1 MAQYYTTMNLKSRFA
16 PSPTGY
22 LHLGNAR
29 TALFAWLAA
38 RAVAGRFVL
47 RLEDTDQS
55 RSPQIYEKALL
66 EDLRWLG
73 LNWDEGPD
81 IGGPVGPY
89 RQMERL
95 DIYQKYYEALLETG
109 QAYPCYC
116 SAEDLAAERAV
127 QRASGKSPRY
137 GGRCRHLNEG
147 QRSDLEARSI
157 QPVLRY
163 RVPDSGMLT
172 VPDRVWGE
180 RSYAL
185 ADLGDFVIRR
195 SDGSPAFFFANAL
208 DDALMG
214 VNLVLRGEDHLSNTP
229 RQILILQAL
238 DLPVPEY
245 AHLPLLL
252 GSDGQPLSK
261 RHGAASLRDLQ
272 FYGYLPEAVRNY
284 LARLGHHYTETDLL
298 DDQALAAGF
307 SVEKISRAPGHFDV
321 VQLQH
326 WQRLALQALSD
337 TQLWEWRDL
346 QYALNDAQLW
356 KRLLAAN
363 LSDIENGLREK
374 ILKAVSEDENLQ
386 IQFVAAVRANVLFPE
401 DAVDWLIRCFA
412 DEAFAA
418 LEKEDTAIAALAET
432 PAEFWPLAAMLL
444 QQSAGDYRIWTKTLQ
459 QESGLKGKSLFMPLR
474 AALTGRS
481 HGPELAALLP
491 LIGMERAQ
499 QRLHTAASVL
509 SEARN

>member
-55 RSPQIYEKALL
+55 RSPQMYEKALL

-73 LNWDEGPD
+73 LNWDEGPE

-95 DIYQKYYEALLETG
+95 DIYHQYYETLLLAG

-127 QRASGKSPRY
+127 QRASGKAPRY
-137 GGRCRHLNEG
+137 GGRCRHLSVE
-147 QRSDLEARSI
+147 QRRDLEVRGI

-272 FYGYLPEAVRNY
+272 IQGYRPEAARNY
-284 LARLGHHYTETDLL
+284 LARLGHHYAENDLL
-298 DDQALAAGF
+298 DDQTLAAGF
-307 SVEKISRAPGHFDV
+307 SVEKISRAPGHFDD

-337 TQLWEWRDL
+337 AQLWEW
-346 QYALNDAQLW
+346 
-356 KRLLAAN
+356 LLAAN
-363 LSDIENGLREK
+363 SSNIENRLLEK
-374 ILKAVSEDENLQ
+374 MLKAVSEDENLQ
-386 IQFVAAVRANVLFPE
+386 TQFVAAVRANVLFPE

-418 LEKEDTAIAALAET
+418 LEKEDAALAALAET

-499 QRLHTAASVL
+499 QRLLTAASVL
-509 SEARN
+509 SEVRK

>member
-127 QRASGKSPRY
+127 QRASGKPPRY
-137 GGRCRHLNEG
+137 GGRCRHLNAE
-147 QRSDLEARSI
+147 QRSELEARGI

-163 RVPDSGMLT
+163 RVPDSGMLI

-229 RQILILQAL
+229 RQVLILQAL
-238 DLPVPEY
+238 DLPIPEY

-272 FYGYLPEAVRNY
+272 LQGYLPAAVRNY
-284 LARLGHHYTETDLL
+284 LARLGHHYAETDLL

-321 VQLQH
+321 AQLQH

-337 TQLWEWRDL
+337 AQLWEW
-346 QYALNDAQLW
+346 
-356 KRLLAAN
+356 LLAAN
-363 LSDIENGLREK
+363 SSNIENRLLEK
-374 ILKAVSEDENLQ
+374 MLKTVSEDENLP

-401 DAVDWLIRCFA
+401 EAVDWARRCFA
-412 DEAFAA
+412 DEAFAE
-418 LEKEDTAIAALAET
+418 LEKDDAALAALAET
-432 PAEFWPLAAMLL
+432 PAEFWPLAAVLL

-499 QRLHTAASVL
+499 QRLRTAASVL

>member
-55 RSPQIYEKALL
+55 RSPQMYEKALL

-95 DIYQKYYEALLETG
+95 DIYHQYYETLLLAG

-127 QRASGKSPRY
+127 QRASGKAPRY
-137 GGRCRHLNEG
+137 GGRCRHLSVE
-147 QRSDLEARSI
+147 QRRDLEARGI

-272 FYGYLPEAVRNY
+272 IQGYRPEAARNY
-284 LARLGHHYTETDLL
+284 LARLGHHYAENDLL
-298 DDQALAAGF
+298 DDQTLAAGF
-307 SVEKISRAPGHFDV
+307 SVEKISRAPGHFDD

-337 TQLWEWRDL
+337 AQLWEWLR
-346 QYALNDAQLW
+346 AANSSNIEN
-356 KRLLAAN
+356 RLL
-363 LSDIENGLREK
+363 EK
-374 ILKAVSEDENLQ
+374 MLKAVSDDKNLP
-386 IQFVAAVRANVLFPE
+386 IQFVAAVRANVLFPGE
-401 DAVDWLIRCFA
+401 ALDWARRCFA
-412 DEAFAA
+412 DETFAE
-418 LEKEDTAIAALAET
+418 LEKEDAALVALAET

-499 QRLHTAASVL
+499 QRLRTAASVL
-509 SEARN
+509 SEVRK